1 MLRPFIIIGVGGSGG
16 KTVRA
21 LKQSL
26 AAQLESMG
34 WQGGLPEAWQF
45 LHIDSPTAQ
54 DGLSFPAPLLPQNEY
69 LSLVPNGATYQT
81 VHSAAVDGVSPAY
94 SRDIHRA
101 LPSPSEVSVPVSMG
115 AGAFRAVGRAISA
128 AGLDKMTSR
137 FKLMVSSAL
146 SPDAKS
152 ELSDLSDMMQIK
164 QKQEAALAPTTIVV
178 SSMAGGSGAGMFIDV
193 AEALKAA
200 IGSQNWNDEI
210 ISMLFSPDVFAEL
223 GEGVKKMIPNTL
235 GALAEM
241 TSGFYRNS
249 PTPATQ
255 GLYSKFGLNVSSGPR
270 YALGANYNFIIGRKN
285 TAGVDFGSQT
295 GMYLATG
302 QAMSAWLTDPN
313 VQDKLSAYEFTNM
326 LNASAMTE
334 DNTGLRRTKLDAQP
348 LFSLGFARVSLG
360 LDKFSE
366 YAAQRL
372 AKQTLETGLH
382 KHLENDPELREKKE
396 EEWIEYYA
404 DINFGTFIHE
414 SGLNEKSEAAN
425 QVVDAL
431 QPDLTELKA
440 RIVADVFS
448 ASSAGMAKG
457 GNSFEQWVNRITTSY
472 ENALGEYID
481 ELEAST
487 QAKVR
492 DWVSMMPGHIMAL
505 VRKTIAQQGIK
516 VTVELLGRLVEDART
531 ANRELAEEKS
541 VHIGHSSMLT
551 NEVSSALGPAAT
563 MNAIPASHPT
573 VSAAMS
579 AVETSFYWRSVAE
592 VKSITREVLDDF
604 ISNFVEPMRSSL
616 SKSLGALKQGVEE
629 NALPD
634 NRVNPY
640 PYWPG
645 FKTKSVSGDFD
656 PAPNESILI
665 DPKTF
670 PKEFD
675 ALVEAT
681 VNDPNL
687 NSGRAVIAQIL
698 GGSEN
703 LDNLDEIKA
712 TNKWRVFGYQGDN
725 FWVPKNRHFQ
735 IKPEAPQ
742 PAKFF
747 FETDHMKYLDF
758 AKKWMRLPGR
768 TFNAYLN
775 QSIVSYINA
784 NGDPAL
790 KQKRGSD
797 FSNAMKTVIK
807 SADPLISIN
816 KALEQAVHGIE
827 IGKSA
832 LCTGIPVDIDENDPL
847 YPSIKDAIIAS
858 GYPLENAS
866 KEKEW
871 FIGAS
876 DGAKKTSVEVF
887 SLLRTPVNPV
897 VVESLMEPIA
907 AQWKR
912 VSGEY
917 SSRAPFMNWRRARQL
932 AEAIPASDSIWQKM
946 LNGWF
951 VARILDLFQ
960 NDTANADYEQ
970 KGPIVRIWDGP
981 GNGFVPFPHPLYSA
995 EIARNVDDYPAIVL
1009 DSIMIA
1015 LSECYLEQ
1023 SLDPLLPYKRL
1034 KQLGGGEHSHWKEL
1048 EDWILR
1054 GKTDAGGPIPRPERA
1069 GLATGS
1075 VSERRNSAYEYI
1087 TGVGRSFEDKMSKV
1101 DPHSDPRAY
1110 PIAWELRDDILSS
1123 IERVKQQVQAI
1134 DDLGDL

>member
-1 MLRPFIIIGVGGSGG
+1 MLRPFIIVGVGGSGG

-34 WQGGLPEAWQF
+34 WEGGLPEAWQF
-45 LHIDSPTAQ
+45 LHIDSPSAQ
-54 DGLSFPAPLLPQNEY
+54 DGLEFPAPLLPQEEY
-69 LSLVPNGATYQT
+69 LPLVPFGATYRT
-81 VHSAAVDGVSPAY
+81 VHSTAVDGMGS
-94 SRDIHRA
+94 DLKDLQRA
-101 LPSPSEVSVPVSMG
+101 LPSPSEVSVPVAMG
-115 AGAFRAVGRAISA
+115 AGAFRAIGRAISA
-128 AGLDKMTSR
+128 ASLDKMTSR

-146 SPDAKS
+146 SPDAKA
-152 ELSDLSDMMQIK
+152 ELNNLADLMQIK
-164 QKQEAALAPTTIVV
+164 QKEEAALPPTTIVV

-200 IGSQNWNDEI
+200 IGSANWNNGI
-210 ISMLFSPDVFAEL
+210 VSMLYSPDVFGEF

-241 TSGFYRNS
+241 TSGFYLN
-249 PTPATQ
+249 THTAATQ
-255 GLYSKFGLNVSSGPR
+255 ALYSKFGLIVTQGPR
-270 YALGANYNFIIGRKN
+270 YSLGANYNFIIGRKN
-285 TAGVDFGSQT
+285 TSGVDFGSQT
-295 GMYLATG
+295 GMYMATG
-302 QAMSAWLTDPN
+302 QAMSAWLTDPI
-313 VQDKLSAYEFTNM
+313 VQDTLSAYTFTNM
-326 LNASAMTE
+326 LNTSAMQP
-334 DNTGLRRTKLDAQP
+334 DNTGLRRVKLDAQP

-372 AKQTLETGLH
+372 AKQTLETGMH

-396 EEWIEYYA
+396 EEWIEYHA

-414 SGLNEKSEAAN
+414 SGLNEKSESAN

-440 RIVADVFS
+440 RLVADVLS

-472 ENALGEYID
+472 ENSLGEYLD
-481 ELEAST
+481 ELEAET

-516 VTVELLGRLVEDART
+516 VTVELLSRLVDDAKT
-531 ANRELAEEKS
+531 ASRELGEEKG
-541 VHIGHSSMLT
+541 VHIGHSSMVT

-563 MNAIPASHPT
+563 MSAIPSGHPT

-592 VKSITREVLDDF
+592 VKSIARDVLDDF
-604 ISNFVEPMRSSL
+604 ISNFIEPMRSSL
-616 SKSLGALKQGVEE
+616 SKSLGALKIATEE

-640 PYWPG
+640 PYWPD
-645 FKTKSVSGDFD
+645 FKTKSVSEDFE

-675 ALVEAT
+675 ELVEAT
-681 VNDPNL
+681 VNDPNI

-703 LDNLDEIKA
+703 LDNLDEIKP
-712 TNKWRVFGYQGDN
+712 TNEWRVFGYQGDN
-725 FWVPKNRHFQ
+725 FWVPKNRHYQ
-735 IKPEAPQ
+735 IKSEAPQ

-758 AKKWMRLPGR
+758 AKKWMRIPGR
-768 TFNAYLN
+768 TFYAYLN

-797 FSNAMKTVIK
+797 FSNAMKTVIRN
-807 SADPLISIN
+807 ADPLVTLN
-816 KALEQAVHGIE
+816 KALEQAVHGGE

-832 LCTGIPVDIDENDPL
+832 TCTGIPVDIDENDPL

-858 GYPLENAS
+858 GYPLENS
-866 KEKEW
+866 SMEKKW

-887 SLLRTPVNPV
+887 SLLGTPVNPV

-907 AQWKR
+907 SQWKS

-917 SSRAPFMNWRRARQL
+917 SSRGPFMNWRRGRQL
-932 AEAIPASDSIWQKM
+932 SEAIPASDRQWQKM

-951 VARILDLFQ
+951 VARILDLFE
-960 NDTANADYEQ
+960 NDTGNADYER

-981 GNGFVPFPHPLYSA
+981 GNGYVSFPHPLYSA
-995 EIARNVDDYPAIVL
+995 DSARNVDDYPAIVL
-1009 DSIMIA
+1009 DSLMIA
-1015 LSECYLEQ
+1015 LSECYVEQ
-1023 SLDPLLPYKRL
+1023 SLKPLLPYQRL
-1034 KQLGGGEHSHWKEL
+1034 MQLGGGEHNHWGDL

-1054 GKTDAGGPIPRPERA
+1054 GKSDAGGPTPRPERA

-1075 VSERRNSAYEYI
+1075 VSERRSSAYEYI
-1087 TGVGRSFEDKMSKV
+1087 TQVGKAFDEKMSRV
-1101 DPHSDPRAY
+1101 DPHADPKFY
-1110 PIAWELRDDILSS
+1110 PIAWELRDETLNS
-1123 IERVKQQVQAI
+1123 IERVKQQIAELELSS
-1134 DDLGDL
+1134 DL